1 MDFRRFVVPLAGEA
15 EVNWSKISMTLS
27 GMSEQTVQDG

>member
-1 MDFRRFVVPLAGEA
+1 MPLAGEA

-27 GMSEQTVQDG
+27 GMSEQAVQDG